1 MRNLRRRKAP
11 SQQAQGHSVDVSRF
25 GLDEEVDR
33 LRRQKRE
40 LMMELVNLREQQ
52 HNTRVHLQEM
62 EQRLKGIQIK
72 QQQMLSFLARA
83 MKNPNFIH
91 QLLQQKE
98 KRKVLEEAMTRKRRL
113 IEQGTSCIGESSI
126 AGEGRGS
133 VKVEPL
139 ELSDYEF
146 GVSELEMLAMEMQ
159 GFGTGRTVD
168 QEERPEGQESQEGVD
183 SIIDEEFW
191 EALLFS
197 EKFPGQLDFAIAS
210 VEDKD

>member
-1 MRNLRRRKAP
+1 MRNLRRRKAT